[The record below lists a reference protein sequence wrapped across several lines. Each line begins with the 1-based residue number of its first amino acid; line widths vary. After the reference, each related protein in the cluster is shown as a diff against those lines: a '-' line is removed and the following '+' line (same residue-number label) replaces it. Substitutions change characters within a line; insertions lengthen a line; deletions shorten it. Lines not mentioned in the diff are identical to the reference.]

1 MYPYCLKVYW
11 VQSMKRKIYAYLR
24 ASTKEQDA
32 GRAIAELTRFV
43 TDHGKDIASFTTE
56 NESGTTLAR
65 PKLMALLNSMQPGDV
80 LLLEQVDRLTRLNAD
95 DWQALKRIIESKGV
109 LIVSLDLPTSH
120 TVLNSTDID
129 EFTGSMLKAINGM
142 MLDML
147 AAISRKDQD
156 DRKRRQAE
164 GIAANKHKFR
174 GRPIDAEL
182 HKKVLRELA
191 KGKSQ
196 RDVAA
201 IAGCSLSTVQ
211 RVIKSKN
218 EKKL

>member
-1 MYPYCLKVYW
+1 
-11 VQSMKRKIYAYLR
+11 MKRKIYGYLR
-24 ASTKEQDA
+24 ASTKQQDA

-120 TVLNSTDID
+120 GALTSAVTD
-129 EFTGSMLKAINGM
+129 EFTGAMLKAINGM

-196 RDVAA
+196 RDV
-201 IAGCSLSTVQ
+201 
-211 RVIKSKN
+211 
-218 EKKL
+218 